1 MKIVSNVT
9 DKILST
15 VFSRSAEE
23 EAFMLECNISYI
35 VNWHFGSDYLEI
47 KKNNFMARCYGWG
60 STASKLEMN
69 RTIELNFASLE
80 MKQINE

>member
-35 VNWHFGSDYLEI
+35 VNWYFGSDYLEI
-47 KKNNFMARCYGWG
+47 KTKNFMAPCYGWG